1 MDEKITH
8 KKVFKRNR
16 NNDEYK
22 AKRRPKILYNRK
34 FTAPMRKK
42 WKNEYDANEETR

>member
-8 KKVFKRNR
+8 KKVFKRTR
-16 NNDEYK
+16 NNDEYQ

-34 FTAPMRKK
+34 FTTPMRKK
-42 WKNEYDANEETR
+42 RKNEYDANEETR